1 MIKVKKS
8 ILFILM
14 IIMMLSMS
22 MTVLASVETDHDDYN
37 DYSWEKEDIEGTPS
51 TERWSYIARTS
62 QGMSITDDSTAI
74 MTGSLTGYRGTTTK
88 VIIYMYLQ
96 RRQDGIWKNLTWTK
110 DEFNNYYGTAER
122 LKYDCSR
129 GTYRL
134 KVSYYAYAGSKY
146 ENHVAYSATYI
157 Y

>member
-1 MIKVKKS
+1 
-8 ILFILM
+8 
-14 IIMMLSMS
+14 MMLSMS

-37 DYSWEKEDIEGTPS
+37 DYSWETEDIEGTPS
-51 TERWSYIARTS
+51 TERWSYISSTS
-62 QGMSITDDSTAI
+62 QGMSITDDATAI

-96 RRQDGIWKNLTWTK
+96 RYQDGIWKNLTWTK
-110 DEFNNYYGTAER
+110 DEFNTYHGTAER
-122 LKYDCSR
+122 LKHDCSK

-146 ENHVAYSATYI
+146 ENHVAYSARYH
-157 Y
+157 YQ

>member
-1 MIKVKKS
+1 MKK
-8 ILFILM
+8 IIGFFLMMALM
-14 IIMMLSMS
+14 ISMS
-22 MTVLASVETDHDDYN
+22 LSVFASVETDHDDFN
-37 DYSWEKEDIEGTPS
+37 DYSWEREDIEGTPS
-51 TERWSYIARTS
+51 TERWSYISRTS

-74 MTGSLTGYRGTTTK
+74 MTGSLTGYQGTTTK

-110 DEFNNYYGTAER
+110 DEFNRFYGTAER

>member
-1 MIKVKKS
+1 MKKVIGI
-8 ILFILM
+8 ILILV
-14 IIMMLSMS
+14 ITVSMS
-22 MTVLASVETDHDDYN
+22 VTAFASIETDHDDYN
-37 DYSWEKEDIEGTPS
+37 DYSWERENIEGTPS
-51 TERWSYIARTS
+51 TERWSYISSTS
-62 QGMSITDDSTAI
+62 QGMSINDSGKATMLA
-74 MTGSLTGYRGTTTK
+74 SLYGYKGTTTK

-96 RRQDGIWKNLTWTK
+96 KREDGIWKNLTWTQ
-110 DEFNNYYGTAER
+110 DVFNSHTGTVER
-122 LKYDCSR
+122 YRYDCSR

>member
-1 MIKVKKS
+1 MA
-8 ILFILM
+8 L
-14 IIMMLSMS
+14 IICLSFS
-22 MTVLASVETDHDDYN
+22 ATAYAAEDYDNDPN
-37 DYSWEKEDIEGTPS
+37 DYSWETEGIEGTPS
-51 TERWSYIARTS
+51 TERWSYISGTS
-62 QGMSITDDSTAI
+62 QGMSIDDNGKATMTASI
-74 MTGSLTGYRGTTTK
+74 TGYQKITTK

-96 RRQDGIWKNLTWTK
+96 QYYDGYWHNLTWTK
-110 DEFNNYYGTAER
+110 DEFDSYRGAKER
-122 LKYDCSR
+122 YKYNCSK

>member
-1 MIKVKKS
+1 MMKKIAAV
-8 ILFILM
+8 ILTVLM
-14 IIMMLSMS
+14 MMSMS
-22 MTVLASVETDHDDYN
+22 LTVFASIETDHDDYN

-51 TERWSYIARTS
+51 TERWSYIAGTS
-62 QGMSITDDSTAI
+62 QGMSITDDATAI
-74 MTGSLTGYRGTTTK
+74 MTGSLTGYQGTTTK

-110 DEFNNYYGTAER
+110 DEFNRFYGTAER